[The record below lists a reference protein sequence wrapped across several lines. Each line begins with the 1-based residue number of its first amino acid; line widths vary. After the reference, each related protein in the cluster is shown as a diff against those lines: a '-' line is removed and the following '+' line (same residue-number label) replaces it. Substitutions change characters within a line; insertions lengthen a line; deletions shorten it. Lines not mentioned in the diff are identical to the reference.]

1 MAQQGLFTQGPTVD
15 DILAKRN
22 KSQYD
27 MQQQLMQ
34 QAAQGA
40 RDPAKMRAVS
50 LLGSSL
56 GRALGGAMGGADAEV
71 DKIKAD
77 EAQQTQFQG
86 QYGEL
91 ISNGTPEQLKQ
102 GAQDFYKAGYVEY
115 AGELNNAAITGAQ
128 AQADKLKDQQRR
140 EALVKVATKL
150 NLNTTVDLLN
160 NGGDMD
166 EAADQIRSQEEIK
179 IADKRG
185 RVGKRALSGKYGKS
199 SEFMKRV
206 EKGDFDSMDSTA
218 FVNLL
223 NGKKAELASFEDGE
237 GSIKLYSVDDYGKVL
252 DTTTNTWVN
261 PSELGLNV
269 AEGGDR
275 LKTEFD
281 QTQAL
286 RAELDGDFNY
296 SNYKESQ
303 LQFSKIKTSAK
314 ADSAAGDMSLIFAY
328 MKMLDPDSVVREGEQ
343 ATAEAARGIPDSVL
357 NLYNKAMNGEKMGLT
372 QRKDF
377 VTVARKLFKD
387 IKRLAAPSIDKI
399 RGLTTKYDLDENDV
413 FGTQDKKTVLL
424 NKFETIDKSNT
435 NEMTAALE
443 ALSQDERKIL
453 QKMIAAGEF

>member
-1 MAQQGLFTQGPTVD
+1 MAGLFTNNTAVQD
-15 DILAKRN
+15 LLDQRN
-22 KSQYD
+22 KRSTDLQN
-27 MQQQLMQ
+27 QLMQ
-34 QAAQGA
+34 QASQGA
-40 RDPAKMRAVS
+40 RDPQKASAISMMGS
-50 LLGSSL
+50 LF
-56 GRALGGAMGGADAEV
+56 GRALAGNVEGADDRMDKLKAE
-71 DKIKAD
+71 

-86 QYGEL
+86 KFGEL
-91 ISNGTPEQLKQ
+91 ISKGTPEQLKQ
-102 GAQDFYKAGYVEY
+102 GAQDFYKAGYVKE
-115 AGELNNAAITGAQ
+115 AGELNSAAITGAQ
-128 AQADKLKDQQRR
+128 AKTDKLKAQQRR
-140 EALVKVATKL
+140 ESLIVVATKL
-150 NLNTTVDLLN
+150 GMNSTVELLN
-160 NGGDMD
+160 NEGDLD
-166 EAADQIRSQEEIK
+166 AAADKIRAQEEIG
-179 IADKRG
+179 IANKRG

-199 SEFMKRV
+199 PEFMKRV
-206 EKGDFDSMDSTA
+206 ENGDFDSMDSTA

-237 GSIKLYSVDDYGKVL
+237 GSVKLYSVDDYGKVL
-252 DTTTNTWVN
+252 DTVTNTWVN

-269 AEGGDR
+269 VKGGER

-286 RAELDGDFNY
+286 REELDGDFNY

-357 NLYNKAMNGEKMGLT
+357 NLYNKAIDGKKMGLT

-424 NKFETIDKSNT
+424 NKFETVDKSNT